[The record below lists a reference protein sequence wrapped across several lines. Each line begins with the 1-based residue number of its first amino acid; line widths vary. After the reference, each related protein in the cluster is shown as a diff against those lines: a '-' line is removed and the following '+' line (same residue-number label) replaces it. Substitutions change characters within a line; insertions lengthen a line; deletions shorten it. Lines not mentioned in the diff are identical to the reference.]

1 MYSLLTTLWLTP
13 KYTSIGWTDSQVQ
26 YGVLSNN
33 MVWLFSIIN
42 LAQEAAKAVQENEY
56 HILGNVHKELII
68 SYVLDQ
74 FRTYQMIEKLL
85 HIPTQF
91 TEQWTFQLTPATQRI
106 LIEKYYEFKD
116 NVIRELLGK

>member
-1 MYSLLTTLWLTP
+1 MFCPITWFDCFP
-13 KYTSIGWTDSQVQ
+13 
-26 YGVLSNN
+26 
-33 MVWLFSIIN
+33 IN